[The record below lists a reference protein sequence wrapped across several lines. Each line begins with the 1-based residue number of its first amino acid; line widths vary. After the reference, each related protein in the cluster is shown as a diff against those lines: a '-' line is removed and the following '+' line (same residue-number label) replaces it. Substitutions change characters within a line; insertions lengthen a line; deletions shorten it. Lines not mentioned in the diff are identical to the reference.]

1 MTVALL
7 FEELSRLSVD
17 LRLEDGKLRVSAP
30 HGVLTPELMARI
42 RAHRDAVIAV
52 LESALEPLPEL
63 ESIAV
68 HPPAEPAPL
77 TQAQYQLWFL
87 SQLAGTT
94 AMLNVPL
101 TLRLRGSLDTGAL
114 EQAVHS
120 IGQRHD
126 ALTSRVL
133 VLDDMPLQA
142 NEGVAL
148 TLKFE
153 DYSELGATERERVVF
168 ARRAEELSRPIE
180 PDWGPLARFF
190 LFKLN
195 DQEHVLVVVA
205 SHLVFDGS
213 SQEIL
218 IRELVSLYEHHASGS
233 RAPPAPACRFADF
246 ARWNER
252 ALERARA
259 ADVQYWREK
268 LAGMPSSL
276 DLPFDHPRPRRAS
289 HLGTK
294 CFAWLD
300 PGLVSDLRRLAVTH
314 NATLSMVTLACI
326 ELLIARYSG
335 QTDFAIGVPAEG
347 RERAECEDLVGMFVN
362 TLVLRSEVTACS
374 SFSEL
379 LARVRTSQIEALA
392 HRNVP
397 FEELNRLL
405 GSSRDQNRAN
415 LFQVL
420 FSFQEARGRSYRMGG
435 VEIEQMPSFTGSVL
449 TDLTFWMRDH
459 GDAVFLAMEA
469 ASDVF
474 DAETTGRL
482 FRSLQQVLEFV
493 TQNPDARLERIPI
506 LAPEDESYLLDELND
521 TEAPW
526 DEGALVHR
534 LFERE
539 VDRRPEATAL
549 LFEEQ
554 SLTFRE
560 LDERANR
567 LAHLLV
573 RHGVGP
579 DSRVGLYL
587 PRSLDLVIAMLAIL
601 KAGGA
606 YVGLDRDYPPE
617 RVNELLA
624 DSGANVLVSRAE
636 LAASIRT
643 PAALV
648 LLDRDG
654 QQIAD
659 QSSARLDRP
668 ERSEQLAYVIYTS
681 GSTGAPKGVMVEH
694 RNVTSFFVGVEGAIG
709 LDSSGVWLASAS
721 ICFDMST
728 IEILAS
734 LCHGAKVVV
743 LGHAVLGEVADP
755 RYAIP
760 ALVARHGIT
769 HFQCTPSQARMLTLE
784 ESGRRALGQLRQ
796 LLVGGEALPQD
807 LADELAE
814 LVPGGVV
821 NVYGPTETTV
831 YATTSAPIEPG
842 KRVTIGKAIPNTVL
856 FVLDQSGAPVPFGV
870 AGELYVGG
878 PGVTRGYLERPELTR
893 ERFVPNTIRPELCA
907 RLYRTGDLVRYAPD
921 GTLLY
926 LGRNDFQVKIRGYR
940 IELGEIEAA
949 IRARDGVDDVVVTA
963 RGEGA
968 DKRLIAYLVT
978 NLRFDGDE
986 ALRQSLEERLPGFMV
1001 PSLFVHLPSLPLNS
1015 NGKVDRAALP
1025 SPDERSSSAR
1035 EYLAPRDE
1043 LERRLCEIWEDSL
1056 GVSRVGLRDSFFD
1069 LGGHSVVAVKLS
1081 NEVYRTFGVR
1091 LPLAT
1096 LFECPTVESFA
1107 RRLSELGQRAAD
1119 AASSERWSTLV
1130 KIQPRGSLPPF
1141 FCVSGVGGNPMNL
1154 RHLAAALGNDQ
1165 PFYGLQ
1171 FRGVDGKHVP
1181 HRRVLDMAQEFLAD
1195 VKRVQP
1201 EGPYYLGGYSAGGLA
1216 AYEMARLL
1224 HDEGERV
1231 GLVVFFDTLNP
1242 VMQPWSFRE
1251 RLEAHVDNLRR
1262 RGVAYLPNRVV
1273 SRLREEVSGLSRSVR
1288 ARLATHY
1295 PFAFRHDAVWAAA
1308 EEAIR
1313 AYRPE
1318 PAPFDVLLVRA
1329 DPALSAGDG
1338 IGYRPHESNGWRGFV
1353 TGELEIVELACSHSD
1368 IVGAHA
1374 ASLAAAALKRSLA
1387 SAKTKQL
1394 RGPHTRQLA
1403 LDASSACF
1411 AGSVR
1416 LTG

>member
-7 FEELSRLSVD
+7 IEELSRLSVD
-17 LRLEDGKLRVSAP
+17 LRLDDGKLRVSAP
-30 HGVLTPELMARI
+30 HGVLTPELMGRI
-42 RAHRDAVIAV
+42 RAERDAIIAV

-87 SQLAGTT
+87 SQLAGST

-101 TLRLRGSLDTGAL
+101 TLRLRGALDTAAL
-114 EQAVHS
+114 ERSVRD

-126 ALTSRVL
+126 ALTSHVL
-133 VLDDMPLQA
+133 VLDDVPLQA

-148 TLKFE
+148 TLKVE
-153 DYSELGATERERVVF
+153 DYSELGVTERERVVF

-180 PDWGPLARFF
+180 PDWGPLARCF
-190 LFKLN
+190 LFKLS

-205 SHLVFDGS
+205 SHLVFDGA
-213 SQEIL
+213 SQAIL
-218 IRELVSLYEHHASGS
+218 LRELVSLYEHHALGS
-233 RAPPAPACRFADF
+233 PAPAAPACRFADF

-259 ADVQYWREK
+259 ADVRYWREK

-276 DLPFDHPRPRRAS
+276 DLPFDRPRPRRAS

-314 NATLSMVTLACI
+314 NATLSMVLLASI

-347 RERAECEDLVGMFVN
+347 RERAECENLIGMFVN
-362 TLVLRSEVTACS
+362 TLVLRSDVSPGST
-374 SFSEL
+374 FRDL
-379 LARVRTSQIEALA
+379 LARVRKSQIEALA

-397 FEELNRLL
+397 FDELHRLL
-405 GSSRDQNRAN
+405 GAERDQNRAN

-420 FSFQEARGRSYRMGG
+420 FSFQEARGRSYKMGG
-435 VEIEQMPSFTGSVL
+435 VEIEPLPSFTGSVL
-449 TDLTFWMRDH
+449 TDLTFWLRDH

-469 ASDVF
+469 ASDLF

-493 TQNPDARLERIPI
+493 VANPNAPADRVPI
-506 LAPEDESYLLDELND
+506 VAPEDESYLLDELND
-521 TEAPW
+521 TETPW
-526 DEGALVHR
+526 DEAALVHR

-539 VDRRPEATAL
+539 VDRRSESVAL

-554 SLTFRE
+554 ALTFRE

-567 LAHLLV
+567 LAHALV

-587 PRSLDLVIAMLAIL
+587 PRGLDLVIAMLAIL

-606 YVGLDRDYPPE
+606 YVGLDRDYPVE

-624 DSGANVLVSRAE
+624 DCGASVLVSTAE
-636 LAASIRT
+636 LASSIRT
-643 PAALV
+643 RASLV
-648 LLDRDG
+648 LVDRDG
-654 QQIAD
+654 EQI
-659 QSSARLDRP
+659 QRESSARLDRP
-668 ERSEQLAYVIYTS
+668 ERSDQLAYVIYTS
-681 GSTGAPKGVMVEH
+681 GSTGTPKGVMVEH
-694 RNVTSFFVGVEGAIG
+694 RNVTSFFVGVEGALG
-709 LDSSGVWLASAS
+709 LDASGVWLASAS
-721 ICFDMST
+721 VCFDMST

-743 LGHAVLGEVADP
+743 LGQAVLGEVADP

-769 HFQCTPSQARMLTLE
+769 HFQCTPSQARMLVME

-796 LLVGGEALPQD
+796 LLLGGEVLPQD

-814 LVPGGVV
+814 LVPGEVI

-831 YATTSAPIEPG
+831 YATTSAPIERG

-870 AGELYVGG
+870 AGELYIGG
-878 PGVTRGYLERPELTR
+878 PGVTRGYLDRPELTDR
-893 ERFVPNTIRPELCA
+893 RFVPNTIRPELGA

-940 IELGEIEAA
+940 VELGEIEAA
-949 IRARDGVDDVVVTA
+949 IRAHEGVDDVVVTA
-963 RGEGA
+963 RGDGA
-968 DKRLIAYLVT
+968 EKRLVAYVVT
-978 NLRFDGDE
+978 NLRFDGE
-986 ALRQSLEERLPGFMV
+986 QALKQGLEERLPQFMV
-1001 PSLFVHLPSLPLNS
+1001 PALFVRLPALPLNS
-1015 NGKVDRAALP
+1015 NGKIDRAALP
-1025 SPDERSSSAR
+1025 PPEETPLPAR
-1035 EYLAPRDE
+1035 EYVAPRDE
-1043 LERRLCEIWEDSL
+1043 LERRLCEIWEDAL
-1056 GVSRVGLRDSFFD
+1056 GVNRVGLRDSFFD

-1081 NEVYRTFGVR
+1081 NEVYRSFGVR

-1096 LFECPTVESFA
+1096 LFECPTVETFA
-1107 RRLSELGQRAAD
+1107 RRLAKLAQRSPDGAD
-1119 AASSERWSTLV
+1119 PERWSTLV
-1130 KIQPRGSLPPF
+1130 KIQPRGTLPPF
-1141 FCVSGVGGNPMNL
+1141 FCVAGVGGNPMNL
-1154 RHLAAALGNDQ
+1154 RHLAAALGSEQ

-1181 HRRVLDMAQEFLAD
+1181 HRRIRDMAQEFLAD

-1216 AYEMARLL
+1216 AYVMARLL
-1224 HDEGERV
+1224 HDVGERV

-1242 VMQPWSFRE
+1242 IMQPWSLRE

-1313 AYRPE
+1313 EYRPE

-1329 DPALSAGDG
+1329 DPGLSAGDG

-1368 IVGAHA
+1368 VVGPQA
-1374 ASLAAAALKRSLA
+1374 ASLAAAALKRALTA
-1387 SAKTKQL
+1387 ARAKQL
-1394 RGPHTRQLA
+1394 RGPSARQGA
-1403 LDASSACF
+1403 RDVGAACYP
-1411 AGSVR
+1411 GSVR